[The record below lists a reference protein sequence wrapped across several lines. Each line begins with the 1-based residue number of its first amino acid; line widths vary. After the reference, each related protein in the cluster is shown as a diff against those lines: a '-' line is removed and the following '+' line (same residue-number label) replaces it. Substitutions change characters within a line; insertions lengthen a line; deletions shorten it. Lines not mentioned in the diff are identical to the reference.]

1 MLGLKLTS
9 RSRLKTNKL
18 KSFNLFLLFSLV
30 LTSNIALAKHNEINK
45 NNQNIIC
52 KVVGVSDGDTFTCLT
67 KDKTQLKIRLSS
79 IDAPEKAQPFG
90 SKSRQKLSEL
100 IFSKEVIVSIEN
112 KDKYDRYIAEVFDL
126 NNQSYSVNYQMVATG
141 FAWNYERFS
150 KDIAYQKAQDEA
162 QLNKLGLWNDNPKN
176 IVKPEDFRRSS
187 K

>member
-1 MLGLKLTS
+1 MLKLTK
-9 RSRLKTNKL
+9 LQTNKTKL
-18 KSFNLFLLFSLV
+18 FNFILLFSFFFIV
-30 LTSNIALAKHNEINK
+30 SNYVLAKHNEIDK
-45 NNQNIIC
+45 NNQNVVC

-67 KDKTQLKIRLSS
+67 KNKTQLKIRLSS

-126 NNQSYSVNYQMVATG
+126 SDQSYSVNYQMIATG

-150 KDIAYQKAQDEA
+150 KDIAYQKAQDNA
-162 QLNKLGLWNDNPKN
+162 QTNKLGLWNDNPKN